1 MPTKTAMRS
10 LVAGHGRPVVGL
22 SITAF
27 LSGIAEAGVLAV
39 VAEVGTALV
48 FGSDQVKLSLGS
60 FVLRPSVTAMLV
72 LAAVLS
78 LARVGLLAVNAHLQA
93 RLAADVQTTLRD
105 RLFGAFSRASWSLQ
119 SSELEGHLQEML
131 TSQILQSTAGA
142 LQFAALLSALITFL
156 VLVIS
161 AMLLNVIVAV
171 AVVIVAVALF
181 GLLRPL
187 SSYGRR
193 SAKGLSASQLEF
205 ANGVVEASRMA
216 EETHVFGVALAQR
229 DRIGALTS
237 TAGALFYQTQF
248 VNRLVPALFQSL
260 VYLTVVAGLA
270 ILYATGSG
278 DVASLGAVILIM
290 VRAGT
295 YGQQAQSCYQSI
307 LQSLPFIERLETEI
321 ARYEDEA
328 VAAPVKPL
336 RQISTIR
343 LDQVHFSYRPAEPV
357 LSGIS
362 LEVPRNSSIGIVGPS
377 GSGKSTLIQILLRL
391 RAPTVGSYTINGEP
405 AADFSP
411 LDWHRQVA
419 YVPQRPQLLHAT
431 VADNIRYFRDLDDD
445 QVRRA
450 AELARIDDDIRGW
463 SDGYDTVIGPR
474 ADSISGGQ
482 QQRIC
487 LARALAAAPE
497 MLVLD
502 EPTSALDPRSESL
515 IRESLGGL
523 TEEMTLFVVTHRPS
537 LLDICDSVVVIVDG
551 RIQDSGRTE
560 ELRQANRYFSA
571 A

>member
-1 MPTKTAMRS
+1 MPTRSATRS
-10 LVAGHGRPVVGL
+10 LVAGHWRPVVGL
-22 SITAF
+22 SVTAF

-48 FGSDQVKLSLGS
+48 YGSDRVKLSLGS
-60 FVLRPSVTAMLV
+60 FTLRPSVTAMLI

-78 LARVGLLAVNAHLQA
+78 LARVALLAINAHLQA

-105 RLFGAFSRASWSLQ
+105 RLFDAFSRASWSLQ

-142 LQFAALLSALITFL
+142 LQFAALLSAMITFL

-161 AMLLNVIVAV
+161 AMLLNVVVAV

-187 SSYGRR
+187 GAYGRQ
-193 SAKGLSASQLEF
+193 SAKGLSASQLQF

-216 EETHVFGVALAQR
+216 EETHVFGVAGAQR
-229 DRIGALTS
+229 ERIGALTA
-237 TAGALFYQTQF
+237 TAGRLFYQTQF

-307 LQSLPFIERLETEI
+307 LQSLPFVERLETEI
-321 ARYEDEA
+321 GRYEEEA
-328 VAAPVKPL
+328 VAAPVTPL
-336 RQISTIR
+336 RQIATIR
-343 LDQVHFSYRPAEPV
+343 FEEVGFSYRPGEPV
-357 LSGIS
+357 LAGIGF
-362 LEVPRNSSIGIVGPS
+362 EARRGDSIGIVGPS

-391 RAPTVGSYTINGEP
+391 RPPTVGSYLINGEP

-419 YVPQRPQLLHAT
+419 YVPQKPQLLHAT
-431 VADNIRYFRDLDDD
+431 VTENIRYFRDIDDAM
-445 QVRRA
+445 VRRA
-450 AELARIDDDIRGW
+450 AELARIDADVRGW

-515 IRESLGGL
+515 IRESLGAIAA
-523 TEEMTLFVVTHRPS
+523 EMTLFVVTHRPS
-537 LLDICDSVVVIVDG
+537 LLDICDSVLVLVDG

>member
-1 MPTKTAMRS
+1 MRS
-10 LVAGHGRPVVGL
+10 LVAGHGRAVVGL

-27 LSGIAEAGVLAV
+27 LSGLAEAGVLAV

-48 FGSDQVKLSLGS
+48 YGSDHVKLGLGS
-60 FVLRPSVTAMLV
+60 YVLRPSVTAMLV
-72 LAAVLS
+72 VAAVLS
-78 LARVGLLAVNAHLQA
+78 LARVVLLGINAHLQA

-161 AMLLNVIVAV
+161 AMLLNVVVAF

-187 SSYGRR
+187 STYGRR
-193 SAKGLSASQLEF
+193 SAKDLSASQLEF

-216 EETHVFGVALAQR
+216 EETHVFGVAGAQR
-229 DRIGALTS
+229 DRIGTLTS
-237 TAGALFYQTQF
+237 TAGRLFYQTQF
-248 VNRLVPALFQSL
+248 VNRLVPTLFQSL
-260 VYLTVVAGLA
+260 VYLTVVAGLG
-270 ILYATGSG
+270 ILYASGSG

-321 ARYEDEA
+321 AHYEDEA
-328 VAAPVKPL
+328 VAAPVTPL
-336 RQISTIR
+336 RQIATIR
-343 LDQVHFSYRPAEPV
+343 FDDVHFSYRPAEPV

-362 LEVPRNSSIGIVGPS
+362 FEARRGDSIGIVGPS

-391 RAPTVGSYTINGEP
+391 RPPTVGSYTVNGEP

-419 YVPQRPQLLHAT
+419 YVPQKPQLLHAT
-431 VADNIRYFRDLDDD
+431 VAENIRYFRDIDDGM
-445 QVRRA
+445 VRRA

-463 SDGYDTVIGPR
+463 SAGYDTVIGPR

-515 IRESLGGL
+515 IRESLGAL
-523 TEEMTLFVVTHRPS
+523 AHEMTLFVVTHRPS

-560 ELRQANRYFSA
+560 ELKQANRYFSA

>member
-1 MPTKTAMRS
+1 MSTRKAMRS
-10 LVAGHGRPVVGL
+10 LVAGHGRAVIGL
-22 SITAF
+22 SVTAF
-27 LSGIAEAGVLAV
+27 LSGLAEAGILAV

-48 FGSDQVKLSLGS
+48 YGSDHVKLGLGS
-60 FVLRPSVTAMLV
+60 FTLRPSVTAMLIV
-72 LAAVLS
+72 AAALS
-78 LARVGLLAVNAHLQA
+78 LVRVALLAVNAHLQA

-142 LQFAALLSALITFL
+142 LQFSALLSALITFL

-161 AMLLNVIVAV
+161 AMLLNVVVAL
-171 AVVIVAVALF
+171 AVVIVAAALF
-181 GLLRPL
+181 GFLRPL
-187 SSYGRR
+187 GSYGRR
-193 SAKGLSASQLEF
+193 SAKSLSASQLQF
-205 ANGVVEASRMA
+205 ASGVGEAARMA
-216 EETHVFGVALAQR
+216 EETHVFGVAGAQR
-229 DRIGALTS
+229 ERIGALTS
-237 TAGALFYQTQF
+237 TAGSLFYQTQF
-248 VNRLVPALFQSL
+248 VNRLVPTLFQSL

-295 YGQQAQSCYQSI
+295 YGQQAQSSYQSI
-307 LQSLPFIERLETEI
+307 LQSLPFIERLEGEI
-321 ARYEDEA
+321 ARYEEEA
-328 VAAPVKPL
+328 VGAPTAPL
-336 RQISTIR
+336 EQIATIAF
-343 LDQVHFSYRPAEPV
+343 DDVGFAYRPGDPV

-362 LEVPRNSSIGIVGPS
+362 LTARRGDSIGIVGPS

-391 RAPTVGSYTINGEP
+391 RAPGGGAYTINGRP
-405 AADFSP
+405 AAEFSA

-419 YVPQRPQLLHAT
+419 YVPQKPQLLHAT
-431 VADNIRYFRDLDDD
+431 VTENIRYFRDIDEAM
-445 QVRRA
+445 VRRA
-450 AELARIDDDIRGW
+450 AELARIDSDILGW
-463 SDGYDTVIGPR
+463 ADGYDTVIGPR

-502 EPTSALDPRSESL
+502 EPTSALDPRSEAL
-515 IRESLGGL
+515 IRESLGAIAA
-523 TEEMTLFVVTHRPS
+523 EMTLFVVTHRPS

-551 RIQDSGRTE
+551 EIQDSGRTE
-560 ELRQANRYFSA
+560 ELKQANRYFSTA
-571 A
+571 

>member
-1 MPTKTAMRS
+1 MRS
-10 LVAGHGRPVVGL
+10 LVAGHGRAVVGL

-27 LSGIAEAGVLAV
+27 LSGLAEAGVLAV

-48 FGSDQVKLSLGS
+48 YGSDHVKLGLGS
-60 FVLRPSVTAMLV
+60 YVLRPSVTAMLV
-72 LAAVLS
+72 VAAVLS
-78 LARVGLLAVNAHLQA
+78 LARVVLLGINAHLQA
-93 RLAADVQTTLRD
+93 RLATDVQTTLRD

-161 AMLLNVIVAV
+161 AMLLNVVVAF

-187 SSYGRR
+187 STYGRR
-193 SAKGLSASQLEF
+193 SAKDLSASQLEF

-216 EETHVFGVALAQR
+216 EETHVFGVAGAQR
-229 DRIGALTS
+229 DRIGTLTS
-237 TAGALFYQTQF
+237 TAGRLFYQTQF
-248 VNRLVPALFQSL
+248 VNRLVPTLFQSL
-260 VYLTVVAGLA
+260 VYLTVVAGLG
-270 ILYATGSG
+270 ILYASGSG

-321 ARYEDEA
+321 AHYEDEA
-328 VAAPVKPL
+328 VAAPVTPL
-336 RQISTIR
+336 RQIATIR
-343 LDQVHFSYRPAEPV
+343 FDDVHFSYRPAEPV

-362 LEVPRNSSIGIVGPS
+362 FEARRGDSIGIVGPS

-391 RAPTVGSYTINGEP
+391 RPPTVGSYTVNGEP

-419 YVPQRPQLLHAT
+419 YVPQKPQLLHAT
-431 VADNIRYFRDLDDD
+431 VAENIRYFRDIDDGM
-445 QVRRA
+445 VRRA

-463 SDGYDTVIGPR
+463 SAGYDTVIGPR

-515 IRESLGGL
+515 IRESLGAL
-523 TEEMTLFVVTHRPS
+523 AHEMTLFVVTHRPS

-560 ELRQANRYFSA
+560 ELKQANRYFSA

>member
-1 MPTKTAMRS
+1 MRS
-10 LVAGHGRPVVGL
+10 LVAGHGRAVIGL
-22 SITAF
+22 SLTAF
-27 LSGIAEAGVLAV
+27 LSGLAEAGILAV

-48 FGSDQVKLSLGS
+48 YGSDHVKLGLGS

-72 LAAVLS
+72 CAGVLS
-78 LARVGLLAVNAHLQA
+78 VGRVALLAVNAHLQA
-93 RLAADVQTTLRD
+93 KLAADVQTTLRD

-161 AMLLNVIVAV
+161 AMLLNVVVAA
-171 AVVIVAVALF
+171 AVVVVAVALF

-187 SSYGRR
+187 GSYGRR
-193 SAKGLSASQLEF
+193 SAKDLSASQLEF

-216 EETHVFGVALAQR
+216 EETHVFGVAAAQR
-229 DRIGALTS
+229 ERIGALTT
-237 TAGALFYQTQF
+237 TAGSLFYKTQF

-278 DVASLGAVILIM
+278 DVASLGAVVLIM

-307 LQSLPFIERLETEI
+307 LQSLPFVERLEAEI
-321 ARYEDEA
+321 ARYSEEA
-328 VAAPVKPL
+328 VATPVTPL
-336 RQISTIR
+336 RQIETIR
-343 LDQVHFSYRPAEPV
+343 FEDVHFAYRAAEPV

-362 LEVPRNSSIGIVGPS
+362 FEARRGSSIGIVGPS

-391 RAPTVGSYTINGEP
+391 RPPMVGSYTINGEP

-419 YVPQRPQLLHAT
+419 YVPQKPQLLHAT
-431 VADNIRYFRDLDDD
+431 VAENIRYFRDIDDAM
-445 QVRRA
+445 VRRA
-450 AELARIDDDIRGW
+450 AELARIDGDIRGW
-463 SDGYDTVIGPR
+463 SHGYDTLIGPR

-482 QQRIC
+482 AQRIC

-502 EPTSALDPRSESL
+502 EPTSALDPRSETL
-515 IRESLGGL
+515 IRESLAGVAA
-523 TEEMTLFVVTHRPS
+523 EMTLFVVTHRPS
-537 LLDICDSVVVIVDG
+537 LLDICDSVVVVVDG
-551 RIQDSGRTE
+551 QIQDSGRAE
-560 ELRQANRYFSA
+560 ELKQANRYFSPA
-571 A
+571 